1 MLREGKQR
9 FLVIVEGERV
19 EPAILERCFEIL
31 NLGIDYEIVPFRT
44 NVYQLIRHIDRFY
57 GDDIDSIDI
66 RKILKERNPDDG
78 DALSGNFTDIILIF
92 DYDPQDSLF
101 DQGRLERLAPHF
113 SDSSDL
119 DRGRMF
125 FNYPAVEALRDFGEF
140 GERGYY
146 ESEIDCSR
154 LLHHGYKRY
163 VDSREPPAR
172 ISDFRKITGPDLAEI
187 IAMNVGKI
195 QHLVDGV
202 PIEGTVG
209 WTRRPSLSV
218 ECLDLD
224 LGGLLRLQGEKVAK
238 GGCVYVCG
246 TCLFFL
252 CENWGSSIDGI
263 WRKAL
268 S

>member
-9 FLVIVEGERV
+9 ILVIVEGERV
-19 EPAILERCFEIL
+19 GPAILERCFEIL

-66 RKILKERNPDDG
+66 RKILKERSPD
-78 DALSGNFTDIILIF
+78 
-92 DYDPQDSLF
+92 
-101 DQGRLERLAPHF
+101 
-113 SDSSDL
+113 
-119 DRGRMF
+119 
-125 FNYPAVEALRDFGEF
+125 
-140 GERGYY
+140 
-146 ESEIDCSR
+146 
-154 LLHHGYKRY
+154 
-163 VDSREPPAR
+163 
-172 ISDFRKITGPDLAEI
+172 
-187 IAMNVGKI
+187 
-195 QHLVDGV
+195 
-202 PIEGTVG
+202 
-209 WTRRPSLSV
+209 TRRPNLSA